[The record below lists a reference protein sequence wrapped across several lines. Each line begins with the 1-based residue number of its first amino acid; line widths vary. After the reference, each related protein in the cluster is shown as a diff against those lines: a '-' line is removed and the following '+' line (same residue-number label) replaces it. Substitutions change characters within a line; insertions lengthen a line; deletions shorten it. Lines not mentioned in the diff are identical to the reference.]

1 MSSSPKAYHGSCHCG
16 AVQYQLRLKF
26 PPVHDPSAESIRIY
40 KCNCTTCQK
49 MGYFHCRPIA
59 PADDFIL
66 TAPATIE
73 ELGEYRTGSKKTAWY
88 FCKDCG
94 VRVVAVAG
102 VWEQVELDVGEWG
115 GVEKGGEETLQK
127 VWKSK
132 GTTKRVVRE
141 GREEEVPYHYLSVNA
156 VTLEP
161 GGEVD
166 LKMWHE
172 KGWIGYVDSRFR
184 KGGMRLG
191 EPHDDGMY

>member
-1 MSSSPKAYHGSCHCG
+1 
-16 AVQYQLRLKF
+16 
-26 PPVHDPSAESIRIY
+26 
-40 KCNCTTCQK
+40 

-66 TAPATIE
+66 TSPTTIE

-94 VRVVAVAG
+94 VRVFAVVG
-102 VWEQVELDVGEWG
+102 VWEQVKLDVGEWAG
-115 GVEKGGEETLQK
+115 GVEKSGEGEMRK
-127 VWKSK
+127 VWRSR
-132 GTTKRVVRE
+132 GTTKMVEKDGGEV
-141 GREEEVPYHYLSVNA
+141 EVPYHYLSVNA

-172 KGWIGYVDSRFR
+172 KGWIGYIDSRFR
-184 KGGMRLG
+184 KGEMRLG
-191 EPHDDGMY
+191 EPHDGGMY